1 MFHRIGPTQ
10 IVKPSLGA
18 DIAEDGLAVLFA
30 RFSGAPDVVDQFMIV
45 EGEVAWDIAVPF
57 CQLHSAAQVQL
68 VIFPNADNRRHD
80 FRNQGGFAQALNQ
93 SPSFGWIGSQFF
105 IQPIAIHDV
114 KVSFTCPVLIEM
126 FVSSGSMPGTIEW
139 ILVRARA
146 DLETKVEQSIGVV
159 FVIFRRLFVR
169 QRQKRARQ
177 AVWMVLDP
185 NLVVVASVGL

>member
-1 MFHRIGPTQ
+1 MK
-10 IVKPSLGA
+10 VN
-18 DIAEDGLAVLFA
+18 FA
-30 RFSGAPDVVDQFMIV
+30 
-45 EGEVAWDIAVPF
+45 
-57 CQLHSAAQVQL
+57 
-68 VIFPNADNRRHD
+68 
-80 FRNQGGFAQALNQ
+80 
-93 SPSFGWIGSQFF
+93 
-105 IQPIAIHDV
+105 
-114 KVSFTCPVLIEM
+114 CPVLIEM